1 MGIRVSLAF
10 ESCVDLAKEE
20 SSDQEVEQCCV
31 ALSERLDN
39 QQFFF
44 NEKPTELDALVFGH
58 LFSILTTPLPD
69 TRLASIVRQHK
80 NLVELCQTIDK
91 EYFDRL
97 TSSKSS
103 DNFEKL

>member
-1 MGIRVSLAF
+1 MKSKFISNSKRI
-10 ESCVDLAKEE
+10 
-20 SSDQEVEQCCV
+20 Q
-31 ALSERLDN
+31 LSNTWLIYR
-39 QQFFF
+39 
-44 NEKPTELDALVFGH
+44 PTELDALVFGH

-103 DNFEKL
+103 DNFEKIE

>member
-1 MGIRVSLAF
+1 MLL
-10 ESCVDLAKEE
+10 SCA
-20 SSDQEVEQCCV
+20 EVMFGT
-31 ALSERLDN
+31 L
-39 QQFFF
+39 QFANLKDSFTF
-44 NEKPTELDALVFGH
+44 ISRPTELDALVFGH

-69 TRLASIVRQHK
+69 TRLASIVRGHK
-80 NLVELCQTIDK
+80 NLVELCQQIDK

>member
-1 MGIRVSLAF
+1 MK
-10 ESCVDLAKEE
+10 DWTTN
-20 SSDQEVEQCCV
+20 SSFSTI
-31 ALSERLDN
+31 SEFSFQIL
-39 QQFFF
+39 QFSKIIASYLFLIYF
-44 NEKPTELDALVFGH
+44 RPTELDALVFGH

>member
-1 MGIRVSLAF
+1 MNFLFLIMKYLF
-10 ESCVDLAKEE
+10 EKKINFMIC
-20 SSDQEVEQCCV
+20 
-31 ALSERLDN
+31 
-39 QQFFF
+39 FFR
-44 NEKPTELDALVFGH
+44 PTELDALVFGH

-69 TRLASIVRQHK
+69 TRLASIVRGHK
-80 NLVELCQTIDK
+80 NLVELCQQIDK

>member
-1 MGIRVSLAF
+1 MKDWTTNNSFSTISEYANYKNLWYIVSYVTMYLLLNF
-10 ESCVDLAKEE
+10 
-20 SSDQEVEQCCV
+20 
-31 ALSERLDN
+31 R
-39 QQFFF
+39 
-44 NEKPTELDALVFGH
+44 PTELDALVFGH

>member
-1 MGIRVSLAF
+1 MSSNFKFYNSQKLLFHAF
-10 ESCVDLAKEE
+10 FYF
-20 SSDQEVEQCCV
+20 
-31 ALSERLDN
+31 R
-39 QQFFF
+39 
-44 NEKPTELDALVFGH
+44 PTELDALVFGH